1 MGSIGSQRALGWK
14 RRTPAE
20 IDATL
25 VALADRVTGRMRR
38 AGRAGRTVVLRIRFD
53 DLTRAT
59 RSHTLPEATAQTQT
73 LLAAARE
80 LLEAAMPS
88 IRTQGLTLI
97 GVAFSNLEGDKAVQL
112 ALQLDRR
119 ENRALDAALDE
130 LRDRFGSGAIKRAV
144 LLGQDE
150 GQSVPLLPD

>member
-1 MGSIGSQRALGWK
+1 
-14 RRTPAE
+14 
-20 IDATL
+20 
-25 VALADRVTGRMRR
+25 
-38 AGRAGRTVVLRIRFD
+38 
-53 DLTRAT
+53 
-59 RSHTLPEATAQTQT
+59 
-73 LLAAARE
+73 
-80 LLEAAMPS
+80 MPS